1 MLTMKS
7 FIDFERDVLAGGKKI
22 FPLKENWD
30 MFRPFLNEP
39 KVEYSL
45 ARCLGFKNAEEWK
58 RELEED
64 EGEYAPWTYT
74 RSDYWYMKITDCI
87 HEDKEYRLEEKL
99 LFEKMFGEDADIK
112 DDGLWDDLFE
122 TDARSELDYRYYEK
136 YSPKKGE
143 IDWYRWIHGCF
154 FIAPFVA
161 TLLKTAIKDAEG
173 ILILTSE
180 THSVAAF
187 IKNNVLYF
195 ADLLVEWESVK
206 DLEAFMGE
214 LTEVKFL
221 ARNVDMN
228 ESSVA

>member
-7 FIDFERDVLAGGKKI
+7 FIDVEKDVLAGDKKI
-22 FPLKENWD
+22 FSLKENWD
-30 MFRPFLNEP
+30 LLRSFLDESI
-39 KVEYSL
+39 VEHSL

-58 RELEED
+58 AELEED

-87 HEDKEYRLEEKL
+87 QADKEYKLEERL
-99 LFEKMFGEDADIK
+99 LFEKVFGVDADK
-112 DDGLWDDLFE
+112 EDDGLWEDLFE
-122 TDARSELDYRYYEK
+122 TDAISELDYRYYEK

-161 TLLKTAIKDAEG
+161 TLLKTAIIDAEG
-173 ILILTSE
+173 ILILTSK

-187 IKNNVLYF
+187 IKNNTLHF
-195 ADLLVEWESVK
+195 ADLLIEWESVS
-206 DLEAFMGE
+206 DLENFMGD

-221 ARNVDMN
+221 ALDIESRENV
-228 ESSVA
+228 A